1 MLTVDY
7 ERLGVQPGDTVL
19 DLGCGA
25 GRHAFESARRGCL
38 TVASDRD
45 PHELRTVTDMFAA
58 MAEAGE
64 FDAAPALPTRGG
76 AQAPEAAGNGAH
88 DANPNDDWVNST
100 SPNRTDGRGSLG
112 HAVVADAT
120 ALPYADAS
128 FDRIIAAEV
137 LEHIDDDERAI
148 AELARVLRPGGT
160 IAVTVP
166 ALAAERVCWALSA
179 EYHAPAVP
187 DGHVRIYRS
196 AELRSKLAA
205 AGLSVSDS
213 HGAHG
218 LHTPY
223 WWLRCLVGPRNDRH
237 PLVRAYHRLL
247 VWDMTAAPPL
257 TRTLDR
263 LLNAVLPKS
272 LVLYAHKTAAS
283 NAEAEAAMATGG
295 DADSVVCSAAPRANA
310 TGDATRRDGPP
321 RSLRGGTAAGSH
333 RAA

>member
-7 ERLGVQPGDTVL
+7 ERLGAERGDRVL

-25 GRHAFESARRGCL
+25 GRHAFESVRRGCV

-45 PHELRTVTDMFAA
+45 RDELRTVIDTLAA
-58 MAEAGE
+58 MDDAGE
-64 FDAAPALPTRGG
+64 LDIHAPR
-76 AQAPEAAGNGAH
+76 
-88 DANPNDDWVNST
+88 
-100 SPNRTDGRGSLG
+100 RLG

-120 ALPYADAS
+120 ALPYPDAS

-137 LEHIDDDERAI
+137 LEHIVDDQQAI
-148 AELARVLRPGGT
+148 AELARVLKPEGT

-166 ALAAERVCWALSA
+166 ARAAERVCWALSA

-187 DGHVRIYRS
+187 DGHVRIYRP
-196 AELRSKLAA
+196 AELRAKLAA
-205 AGLSVSDS
+205 AGLQVSDS

-223 WWLRCLVGPRNDRH
+223 WWLRCLVGPQNDQH

-247 VWDMTAAPPL
+247 VWDITAAPSL

-272 LVLYAHKTAAS
+272 TVLYAYKARLGSVTQLAHQPVGAAH
-283 NAEAEAAMATGG
+283 AA
-295 DADSVVCSAAPRANA
+295 
-310 TGDATRRDGPP
+310 
-321 RSLRGGTAAGSH
+321 
-333 RAA
+333 

>member
-7 ERLGVQPGDTVL
+7 ERLGAMRGDRVL

-25 GRHAFESARRGCL
+25 GRHAFESARRGCT

-45 PHELRTVTDMFAA
+45 PDELRAVTQMFAA

-64 FDAAPALPTRGG
+64 IESPVADATRGDT
-76 AQAPEAAGNGAH
+76 AGDVPPTSGTARPR
-88 DANPNDDWVNST
+88 DA
-100 SPNRTDGRGSLG
+100 GQGSLG
-112 HAVVADAT
+112 HTVVADAT
-120 ALPYADAS
+120 ALPYPDAS

-137 LEHIDDDERAI
+137 LEHIVDDEQAI

-166 ALAAERVCWALSA
+166 ARAAERVCWALSA
-179 EYHAPAVP
+179 DYHAPAVP
-187 DGHVRIYRS
+187 DGHVRVYS
-196 AELRSKLAA
+196 TAELRAKLAA
-205 AGLSVSDS
+205 AGLYVSDS

-223 WWLRCLVGPRNDRH
+223 WWLRCLVGPRNHQH

-247 VWDMTAAPPL
+247 VWDMTETPPV

-263 LLNAVLPKS
+263 LLNAVVPKS
-272 LVLYAHKTAAS
+272 TVLYAYKARSHEAVESVAQLVGPAHAA
-283 NAEAEAAMATGG
+283 
-295 DADSVVCSAAPRANA
+295 
-310 TGDATRRDGPP
+310 
-321 RSLRGGTAAGSH
+321 
-333 RAA
+333 

>member
-7 ERLGVQPGDTVL
+7 ERLGAARGDRVL

-25 GRHAFESARRGCL
+25 GRHAFESARRGCV

-45 PHELRTVTDMFAA
+45 PDELRAVTDMFAA
-58 MAEAGE
+58 MDEAGE
-64 FDAAPALPTRGG
+64 IDAPAG
-76 AQAPEAAGNGAH
+76 QQ
-88 DANPNDDWVNST
+88 
-100 SPNRTDGRGSLG
+100 LG

-120 ALPYADAS
+120 ALPYPDAS

-137 LEHIDDDERAI
+137 LEHIDDDEQAI
-148 AELARVLRPGGT
+148 TELARVLRPGGT

-166 ALAAERVCWALSA
+166 ARAAERVCWALSA
-179 EYHAPAVP
+179 DYHAPAVP

-196 AELRSKLAA
+196 EELRAKLAA
-205 AGLSVSDS
+205 AGLYVSDS

-223 WWLRCLVGPRNDRH
+223 WWLRCLVGPRNDEH
-237 PLVRAYHRLL
+237 PLVKAYHRLL

-263 LLNAVLPKS
+263 FLNLLLPKS
-272 LVLYAHKTAAS
+272 LVLYAYKAQSHQKAQPFAQPVGAAH
-283 NAEAEAAMATGG
+283 AA
-295 DADSVVCSAAPRANA
+295 
-310 TGDATRRDGPP
+310 
-321 RSLRGGTAAGSH
+321 
-333 RAA
+333 

>member
-7 ERLGVQPGDTVL
+7 ERLGARRGDRVL

-25 GRHAFESARRGCL
+25 GRHAFESARRGCV
-38 TVASDRD
+38 TVASDHD
-45 PHELRTVTDMFAA
+45 HAELSTVTATFTA

-64 FDAAPALPTRGG
+64 LDSPAADP
-76 AQAPEAAGNGAH
+76 
-88 DANPNDDWVNST
+88 
-100 SPNRTDGRGSLG
+100 LG
-112 HAVVADAT
+112 HAVAADAT
-120 ALPYADAS
+120 ALPYADSS

-137 LEHIDDDERAI
+137 LEHIDDDVAAI

-166 ALAAERVCWALSA
+166 ARAAERVCWALSSD
-179 EYHAPAVP
+179 YHAPAVP
-187 DGHVRIYRS
+187 DGHVRIYSS
-196 AELRSKLAA
+196 AELRAKLGA

-223 WWLRCLVGPRNDRH
+223 WWLRCLVGPRNDSN

-247 VWDMTAAPPL
+247 VWDITDAPKL

-272 LVLYAHKTAAS
+272 LVLYAHKAHAHNAAEPV
-283 NAEAEAAMATGG
+283 AEP
-295 DADSVVCSAAPRANA
+295 V
-310 TGDATRRDGPP
+310 
-321 RSLRGGTAAGSH
+321 GTAHAG
-333 RAA
+333 

>member
-7 ERLGVQPGDTVL
+7 DRLGAQRGDRVL

-25 GRHAFESARRGCL
+25 GRHAFESARRGCV
-38 TVASDRD
+38 TVASDHD
-45 PHELRTVTDMFAA
+45 HDELSTVTATFAA

-64 FDAAPALPTRGG
+64 LDPPVATDAASNGEAPPSAANSGAPASSK
-76 AQAPEAAGNGAH
+76 AH
-88 DANPNDDWVNST
+88 GPD
-100 SPNRTDGRGSLG
+100 RDGQLG
-112 HAVVADAT
+112 HAVAADAT
-120 ALPYADAS
+120 ALPYADSS

-137 LEHIDDDERAI
+137 LEHIDDDTAAV

-166 ALAAERVCWALSA
+166 ARAAERVCWALSSD
-179 EYHAPAVP
+179 YHAPAVP
-187 DGHVRIYRS
+187 DGHVRIYSS
-196 AELRSKLAA
+196 AELRAKLAA

-218 LHTPY
+218 LHSPY
-223 WWLRCLVGPRNDRH
+223 WWLRCLVGPHKDSN

-247 VWDMTAAPPL
+247 VWDITDAPRL

-272 LVLYAHKTAAS
+272 LVLYAHKPVTPPKRGAAK
-283 NAEAEAAMATGG
+283 
-295 DADSVVCSAAPRANA
+295 
-310 TGDATRRDGPP
+310 
-321 RSLRGGTAAGSH
+321 
-333 RAA
+333 

>member
-7 ERLGVQPGDTVL
+7 ERLGAMSGDRVL

-25 GRHAFESARRGCL
+25 GRHAFESARRGCV

-45 PHELRTVTDMFAA
+45 PDELRAVTDMFAT
-58 MAEAGE
+58 MDDAGE
-64 FDAAPALPTRGG
+64 FDSPAD
-76 AQAPEAAGNGAH
+76 QQ
-88 DANPNDDWVNST
+88 
-100 SPNRTDGRGSLG
+100 LG

-120 ALPYADAS
+120 ALPYPDAS

-137 LEHIDDDERAI
+137 LEHIVDDERAI

-166 ALAAERVCWALSA
+166 ARAAERVCWALSA
-179 EYHAPAVP
+179 DYHAPAVP
-187 DGHVRIYRS
+187 GGHVRIYG
-196 AELRSKLAA
+196 AGELRAKLAA
-205 AGLSVSDS
+205 AGLHVSNS

-223 WWLRCLVGPRNDRH
+223 WWLRCLVGPHNDEH

-263 LLNAVLPKS
+263 FLNLVLPKS
-272 LVLYAHKTAAS
+272 LVLYAYKSRAQKTAALL
-283 NAEAEAAMATGG
+283 AEPVEAAH
-295 DADSVVCSAAPRANA
+295 AA
-310 TGDATRRDGPP
+310 
-321 RSLRGGTAAGSH
+321 
-333 RAA
+333 

>member
-7 ERLGVQPGDTVL
+7 ERLGAQRGDRVL

-25 GRHAFESARRGCL
+25 GRHAFESARRGCV

-45 PHELRTVTDMFAA
+45 PDELRSVTDMFAA
-58 MAEAGE
+58 MDDTGE
-64 FDAAPALPTRGG
+64 IASQS
-76 AQAPEAAGNGAH
+76 AQRLA
-88 DANPNDDWVNST
+88 
-100 SPNRTDGRGSLG
+100 

-120 ALPYADAS
+120 SLPYADAS

-137 LEHIDDDERAI
+137 LEHIVDDERAI

-166 ALAAERVCWALSA
+166 ARAAERVCWTLSGD
-179 EYHAPAVP
+179 YHAPKVP
-187 DGHVRIYRS
+187 DGHVRIYS
-196 AELRSKLAA
+196 SGELRAKLAA
-205 AGLSVSDS
+205 AGLYVSDS

-223 WWLRCLVGPRNDRH
+223 WWLRCLVGPHNDEH

-247 VWDMTAAPPL
+247 VWDITAAPPL

-263 LLNAVLPKS
+263 LLSAVLPKS
-272 LVLYAHKTAAS
+272 TVLYAYKAPARTSAAS
-283 NAEAEAAMATGG
+283 GAELMG
-295 DADSVVCSAAPRANA
+295 D
-310 TGDATRRDGPP
+310 
-321 RSLRGGTAAGSH
+321 SH
-333 RAA
+333 AS

>member
-7 ERLGVQPGDTVL
+7 ERLGAVRGDRVL

-25 GRHAFESARRGCL
+25 GRHAFESARRGCV

-45 PHELRTVTDMFAA
+45 AGELHAVTDMFAA
-58 MAEAGE
+58 MDDAGE
-64 FDAAPALPTRGG
+64 IDSPAG
-76 AQAPEAAGNGAH
+76 QH
-88 DANPNDDWVNST
+88 I
-100 SPNRTDGRGSLG
+100 G

-120 ALPYADAS
+120 ALPYPDAS

-137 LEHIDDDERAI
+137 LEHIVDDERAI

-166 ALAAERVCWALSA
+166 ARAAERVCWALSA
-179 EYHAPAVP
+179 DYHAPAVP
-187 DGHVRIYRS
+187 DGHVRIYS
-196 AELRSKLAA
+196 AGELRTKLAA
-205 AGLSVSDS
+205 AGLYVSDS

-223 WWLRCLVGPRNDRH
+223 WSLRCLVGPHNDQH

-272 LVLYAHKTAAS
+272 TVLYAYKRRVH
-283 NAEAEAAMATGG
+283 E
-295 DADSVVCSAAPRANA
+295 APRPLAEPV
-310 TGDATRRDGPP
+310 G
-321 RSLRGGTAAGSH
+321 AAH
-333 RAA
+333 AA

>member
-7 ERLGVQPGDTVL
+7 ERLGARRGDRVL

-25 GRHAFESARRGCL
+25 GRHAFESVRRGCV

-45 PHELRTVTDMFAA
+45 ADELRAVTEMFAA

-64 FDAAPALPTRGG
+64 FDAPSAEKACADAPDRSSAAPGALGG
-76 AQAPEAAGNGAH
+76 
-88 DANPNDDWVNST
+88 SI
-100 SPNRTDGRGSLG
+100 DGQDSIS

-120 ALPYADAS
+120 ALPYPDAS

-137 LEHIDDDERAI
+137 LEHIVNDERAI
-148 AELARVLRPGGT
+148 AELSRVLRPGGT

-166 ALAAERVCWALSA
+166 AAAAERVCWALSA
-179 EYHAPAVP
+179 DYHAPAVP
-187 DGHVRIYRS
+187 DGHVRIYSS
-196 AELRSKLAA
+196 AELRAKLAA
-205 AGLSVSDS
+205 AGLDVSDS

-223 WWLRCLVGPRNDRH
+223 WWLRCMVGPRNDTN

-257 TRTLDR
+257 TRMLDR

-272 LVLYAHKTAAS
+272 TVLYAYKARASETPQPLAEPVGAAH
-283 NAEAEAAMATGG
+283 AA
-295 DADSVVCSAAPRANA
+295 
-310 TGDATRRDGPP
+310 
-321 RSLRGGTAAGSH
+321 
-333 RAA
+333 

>member
-7 ERLGVQPGDTVL
+7 ERLGAESGDRVL

-25 GRHAFESARRGCL
+25 GRHAFESARRGCI

-45 PHELRTVTDMFAA
+45 ADELRAVTDMFAA
-58 MAEAGE
+58 MDDAGE
-64 FDAAPALPTRGG
+64 IDAPAGG
-76 AQAPEAAGNGAH
+76 Q
-88 DANPNDDWVNST
+88 
-100 SPNRTDGRGSLG
+100 LG

-120 ALPYADAS
+120 ALPYPDAG

-137 LEHIDDDERAI
+137 LEHINDDEQAI

-166 ALAAERVCWALSA
+166 ARAAERVCWALSSD
-179 EYHAPAVP
+179 YHAPAVP
-187 DGHVRIYRS
+187 DGHVRIYS
-196 AELRSKLAA
+196 TDELRAKLAA
-205 AGLSVSDS
+205 AGLYVSDS

-223 WWLRCLVGPRNDRH
+223 WWLRCLVGPHNVQH

-247 VWDMTAAPPL
+247 VWDMTAAPSL

-263 LLNAVLPKS
+263 LLNALLPKS
-272 LVLYAHKTAAS
+272 TVLYAYKARGH
-283 NAEAEAAMATGG
+283 
-295 DADSVVCSAAPRANA
+295 AAPTPLAEPV
-310 TGDATRRDGPP
+310 G
-321 RSLRGGTAAGSH
+321 AAH
-333 RAA
+333 AA

>member
-7 ERLGVQPGDTVL
+7 ERLGAMRGDRVL

-25 GRHAFESARRGCL
+25 GRHAFESARRGCV
-38 TVASDRD
+38 TVASDHD
-45 PHELRTVTDMFAA
+45 AAELRAVTDMFAA
-58 MAEAGE
+58 MATAGE
-64 FDAAPALPTRGG
+64 FDSATADSVLSDVQGDGSPTAGARRPRG
-76 AQAPEAAGNGAH
+76 
-88 DANPNDDWVNST
+88 
-100 SPNRTDGRGSLG
+100 DGVDSRG

-120 ALPYADAS
+120 ALPYPDAS

-137 LEHIDDDERAI
+137 LEHIVDDERAI

-166 ALAAERVCWALSA
+166 ARTAERVCWALSDD
-179 EYHAPAVP
+179 YHAPAVP

-196 AELRSKLAA
+196 EELRAKLAA
-205 AGLSVSDS
+205 AGLYVSDS

-223 WWLRCLVGPRNDRH
+223 WWLRCLVGPRNDQH
-237 PLVRAYHRLL
+237 SLVKAYHRLL

-263 LLNAVLPKS
+263 FLNLVLPKS
-272 LVLYAHKTAAS
+272 LVLYAYKAQSHQMAQPLAQPVGAAH
-283 NAEAEAAMATGG
+283 AA
-295 DADSVVCSAAPRANA
+295 
-310 TGDATRRDGPP
+310 
-321 RSLRGGTAAGSH
+321 
-333 RAA
+333 

>member
-7 ERLGVQPGDTVL
+7 ERLGAQRGDRVL

-25 GRHAFESARRGCL
+25 GRHAFESVRRGCV

-45 PHELRTVTDMFAA
+45 PDELRSVTDMFAA
-58 MAEAGE
+58 MDDTGE
-64 FDAAPALPTRGG
+64 IASQS
-76 AQAPEAAGNGAH
+76 AQRLA
-88 DANPNDDWVNST
+88 
-100 SPNRTDGRGSLG
+100 

-120 ALPYADAS
+120 SLPYADAS

-137 LEHIDDDERAI
+137 LEHIVDDERAI

-166 ALAAERVCWALSA
+166 APAAERVCWALSSD
-179 EYHAPAVP
+179 YHSPKVP
-187 DGHVRIYRS
+187 DGHVRIYGS
-196 AELRSKLAA
+196 DELRTKLAA
-205 AGLSVSDS
+205 AGMYVSDS

-223 WWLRCLVGPRNDRH
+223 WWLRCLVGPRNDAN

-247 VWDMTAAPPL
+247 VWDITAAPPL

-272 LVLYAHKTAAS
+272 TVLYAYKAPARTSAAS
-283 NAEAEAAMATGG
+283 GAELVG
-295 DADSVVCSAAPRANA
+295 D
-310 TGDATRRDGPP
+310 
-321 RSLRGGTAAGSH
+321 SH
-333 RAA
+333 AS

>member
-7 ERLGVQPGDTVL
+7 ARLGAVRGDRVL

-25 GRHAFESARRGCL
+25 GRHAFESARRGCV

-45 PHELRTVTDMFAA
+45 TDELRTVTDMFAA

-64 FDAAPALPTRGG
+64 FDSSIVDTACSEARNHDSPAPHAEGSFGQRSD
-76 AQAPEAAGNGAH
+76 
-88 DANPNDDWVNST
+88 DAD
-100 SPNRTDGRGSLG
+100 GSLG
-112 HAVVADAT
+112 HAVVADAA
-120 ALPYADAS
+120 ALPYPDAS

-166 ALAAERVCWALSA
+166 ARAAERVCWALSA
-179 EYHAPAVP
+179 DYHAPAVP
-187 DGHVRIYRS
+187 GGHVRIYS
-196 AELRSKLAA
+196 SEELRAKLSA
-205 AGLSVSDS
+205 AGLEVSDS

-223 WWLRCLVGPRNDRH
+223 WWLRCLVGPHNDRH

-247 VWDMTAAPPL
+247 VWDMTSAPAL

-263 LLNAVLPKS
+263 LLNLALPKS
-272 LVLYAHKTAAS
+272 TVLYAYKARAQIHAQVHGAARPL
-283 NAEAEAAMATGG
+283 AQR
-295 DADSVVCSAAPRANA
+295 V
-310 TGDATRRDGPP
+310 
-321 RSLRGGTAAGSH
+321 GTAHGV
-333 RAA
+333 

>member
-7 ERLGVQPGDTVL
+7 ERLGAVRGDRVL

-25 GRHAFESARRGCL
+25 GRHAFESARRGCV

-45 PHELRTVTDMFAA
+45 ADELRAVTGMFAA
-58 MAEAGE
+58 MDDAGE
-64 FDAAPALPTRGG
+64 ID
-76 AQAPEAAGNGAH
+76 
-88 DANPNDDWVNST
+88 
-100 SPNRTDGRGSLG
+100 SPGDQQLG

-120 ALPYADAS
+120 ALPYPDAS

-137 LEHIDDDERAI
+137 LEHIVDDERAI

-166 ALAAERVCWALSA
+166 ARAAERVCWALSA
-179 EYHAPAVP
+179 DYHAPAVP
-187 DGHVRIYRS
+187 DGHVRIYS
-196 AELRSKLAA
+196 SGELRAKMAA
-205 AGLSVSDS
+205 AGLYVSDS

-223 WWLRCLVGPRNDRH
+223 WWLRCLVGPRNDQH

-247 VWDMTAAPPL
+247 VWDMTAATPV

-272 LVLYAHKTAAS
+272 TVLYAYKARAS
-283 NAEAEAAMATGG
+283 
-295 DADSVVCSAAPRANA
+295 
-310 TGDATRRDGPP
+310 
-321 RSLRGGTAAGSH
+321 
-333 RAA
+333 RAAEPVAQPVGAAHAA